1 MKADKMGYSLN
12 QRGLYANVIRNKERE
27 KVTEGEL
34 LLAIFT
40 TLPVFV
46 TLEARLGTMGRAWRF
61 VAG

>member
-34 LLAIFT
+34 LFLVFKT
-40 TLPVFV
+40 KTLPVFV
-46 TLEARLGTMGRAWRF
+46 TLEVRLGMGRAWR
-61 VAG
+61 V